1 MNSAELC
8 LLEQIWFPIARAE
21 DVAVGGIVPARLLGL
36 DLVVYRAAG
45 EITVAQ
51 GFCPHRGAALRLWQV
66 VDGQLQCAYH
76 GWRYDS
82 GGQCVAVPSLG
93 PTSSGTGVRLRTYPT
108 QQALGLIWTCLGDP
122 VLPIPTLPAPVAGEW
137 TTVVAPGP
145 YDIAAGMRTI
155 TENFRDISHLPFV
168 HRATLGADQ
177 PQVVAPYQ
185 VVREGWRLMWT
196 VDTAGVWRG
205 GGEYDDPAGDR
216 HYHYRHSY
224 ELSLPS
230 TSVLVSSLDEGGDWI
245 LVQVVAP
252 LDRAAESCRQ
262 FNING
267 IDERAAAAGVRLDTL
282 VEWEVEVQR
291 EDRGILETIQPREAP
306 LDPHA
311 QANTRADKFSIM
323 YRRLYQELV
332 DTVGAPGDVMAG
344 ATVQD

>member
-1 MNSAELC
+1 MDSAELS
-8 LLEQIWFPIARAE
+8 LLERIWFPVARAE
-21 DVAVGGIVPARLLGL
+21 DVAASGVVRARLLGR
-36 DLVVYRAAG
+36 DLVVYAG
-45 EITVAQ
+45 AHGPTVAQ
-51 GFCPHRGAALRLWQV
+51 GHCPHRGAALWLGEL
-66 VDGQLQCAYH
+66 VDGELQCAYH
-76 GWRYDS
+76 GWRYDAA
-82 GGQCVAVPSLG
+82 GACVAVPSLG
-93 PTSSGTGVRLRTYPT
+93 PAASGAGVRLRTYAVRR
-108 QQALGLIWTCLGDP
+108 ALGLVWTCLGDP
-122 VLPIPTLPAPVAGEW
+122 VLPVPTLPAPVTGEW

-177 PQVVAPYQ
+177 PRVVAPYQ
-185 VVREGWRLMWT
+185 VTRDGWRLRWT

-216 HYHYRHSY
+216 HYHYRHGC

-230 TSVLVSSLDEGGDWI
+230 TSVLVSSLDEGGGWI

-282 VEWEVEVQR
+282 VEWEVDVQR